1 MAVILN
7 LIKKATSAGF
17 RKILAL
23 LSPLIRIWEDSKF
36 LFKEES
42 VSPPVFIVGAPRTG
56 STIIYQAL
64 TNAYQLGF
72 IDNTACTWHRNLR
85 FGLWLSQK
93 KYGDQPHNN
102 FKAEHGS
109 TRNYGGHAPSECG
122 QFWYRWLPKD
132 RHFVDYDE
140 VTPETVAAIRAEVLG
155 ASGYLRR
162 PLLFKNLNAGQRLRL
177 IHRAFPDA
185 KIIFVRRD
193 PRFVTRSIL
202 KARKKVGTKKW
213 QWWSIMPPNFS
224 ELLTLPEGQMCA
236 AQVYYLERQIEEDLA
251 LFPKQN
257 VRNIHYRSFD
267 ADLIHDLGDWIGA
280 ACKPVYE
287 IPEFQHDDPQNLTTQ
302 ELEELEELVEKYPFN
317 KELFV

>member
-1 MAVILN
+1 MN

-132 RHFVDYDE
+132 RHFIDHHE
-140 VTPETVAAIRAEVLG
+140 VTSKMVTEIRKEVLG
-155 ASGYLRR
+155 VSAYLKQ

-177 IHRAFPDA
+177 IRKAFPSA
-185 KIIFVRRD
+185 KIIFIRRD
-193 PRFVTRSIL
+193 PRFVIRSIL
-202 KARKKVGTKKW
+202 KAREKTGVAPGD
-213 QWWSIMPPNFS
+213 WWSIMPPNVKDLLSLS
-224 ELLTLPEGQMCA
+224 ECEMSA
-236 AQVYYLERQIEEDLA
+236 AQVYYVEKQIQQDLA
-251 LFPKQN
+251 LFPDNRVWQLHN
-257 VRNIHYRSFD
+257 
-267 ADLIHDLGDWIGA
+267 
-280 ACKPVYE
+280 
-287 IPEFQHDDPQNLTTQ
+287 Q
-302 ELEELEELVEKYPFN
+302 ELSESLMDELARWMSVERRKNGELPAFMKDDLSTIDLAEKDSLEKAINRYPFD
-317 KELFV
+317 KDAFI